1 MVGFFAA
8 VDGNC
13 DLDNEIFV
21 ITLSK
26 NKEYMEDYLDFHQD
40 KLENP
45 AIAKYSIFTG
55 KKKLFNPWNPMHRFI
70 LSTSI
75 YGNDVY
81 IDKIHYDKKD
91 YIFRL
96 NNKNN
101 AKFLEE
107 MSIMTALYE
116 VGFSGFYSDDRGY
129 RLYSIFEPNKHL
141 TCIESQP
148 YIK

>member
-13 DLDNEIFV
+13 NLDNEIFV
-21 ITLSK
+21 MTLSK
-26 NKEYMEDYLDFHQD
+26 NKEYMKDYLHFHQD

-45 AIAKYSIFTG
+45 VIAKFSVFTG
-55 KKKLFNPWNPMHRFI
+55 KKKMFSPWNPMHRFI

-75 YGNDVY
+75 YGSDVY
-81 IDKIHYDKKD
+81 IDNEVYYKKD
-91 YIFRL
+91 YISKL
-96 NNKNN
+96 NDRNN
-101 AKFLEE
+101 AKLLED
-107 MSIMTALYE
+107 MSIMTKLYE

-129 RLYSIFEPNKHL
+129 RLYSIFDPHKHL
-141 TCIESQP
+141 TFIESQP